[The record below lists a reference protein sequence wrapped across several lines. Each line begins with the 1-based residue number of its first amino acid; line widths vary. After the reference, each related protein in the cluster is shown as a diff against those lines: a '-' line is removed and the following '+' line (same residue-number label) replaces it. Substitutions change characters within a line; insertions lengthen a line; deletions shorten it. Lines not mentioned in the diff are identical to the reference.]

1 MVFRGVFYDLSG
13 GGYEETLLL
22 YVSAGAGSNETLAR
36 MPPIA
41 IASRPA
47 VFPGRGILFLYRV
60 RTLLRGV
67 LKQ

>member
-47 VFPGRGILFLYRV
+47 VFPRPWNIVFVSRAHI
-60 RTLLRGV
+60 T
-67 LKQ
+67 